1 MTGASA
7 DHLAGLRVRIETLD
21 EQHRPGNLNWEK
33 GIEISGRAAGVTDEK
48 GEFVAAEVATGIA
61 RLNVTSDPAL
71 PLRLKLPDDV
81 HVTAGQTTK
90 VEIPLVP
97 AGACAGWCVPSQTA
111 NRWLAP
117 EVAVNHTFRE
127 LGPPE
132 SEEVR
137 TDADG
142 RFEAYVLP
150 GQVGGHVIGKVPGLM
165 PEEGPGG
172 WWQQREDVAAQEGV
186 VELKPI
192 ELVASKTIKGRL
204 VDQFN
209 HPLAGV
215 TIHAGNGPRGGY
227 GWAETESDGSF
238 SLDVPADAD
247 PTYRISQRRVGAIDA
262 DVVQRDPLVLRADG
276 VSTVEEVIRRTAKLR
291 NM

>member
-1 MTGASA
+1 M
-7 DHLAGLRVRIETLD
+7 
-21 EQHRPGNLNWEK
+21 
-33 GIEISGRAAGVTDEK
+33 
-48 GEFVAAEVATGIA
+48 
-61 RLNVTSDPAL
+61 
-71 PLRLKLPDDV
+71 
-81 HVTAGQTTK
+81 
-90 VEIPLVP
+90 
-97 AGACAGWCVPSQTA
+97 AGAQ
-111 NRWLAP
+111 
-117 EVAVNHTFRE
+117 VAVNHTFRE

-137 TDADG
+137 SDADG

-150 GQVGGHVIGKVPGLM
+150 GQVGEHVIGKVPGLM

-209 HPLAGV
+209 RPLAGV
-215 TIHAGNGPRGGY
+215 TIHAGNGPGGGY
-227 GWAETESDGSF
+227 GWAKTESDGRF

-247 PTYRISQRRVGAIDA
+247 PTYRISQQRAGDIDT
-262 DVVQRDPLVLRADG
+262 DVVQADPLVLR
-276 VSTVEEVIRRTAKLR
+276 VRVVYPPAKKP
-291 NM
+291 